1 MGDALNAPLA
11 ERVCRTISEIYVRN
25 GEARTEFRESVGC
38 RCVGISQ
45 VRWFSLFEQ
54 MKQIAE
60 NYGNVAA
67 FLRKLCVSTKTWIDK
82 SSTAVRLVHRW
93 AIGGKLLKSRSTPT
107 SCSVHH
113 SLHTMAWQYGRT
125 RHCRPHR

>member
-11 ERVCRTISEIYVRN
+11 ERFCRTISEIYVRN

-60 NYGNVAA
+60 K
-67 FLRKLCVSTKTWIDK
+67 LRQRGSVSPQT
-82 SSTAVRLVHRW
+82 VCL
-93 AIGGKLLKSRSTPT
+93 
-107 SCSVHH
+107 
-113 SLHTMAWQYGRT
+113 Y
-125 RHCRPHR
+125 